1 MRILKLSGYFYPE
14 QISSTHLSKDLN
26 EAYLKEGFTFVN
38 YVPTPTRGI
47 SEEVRKE
54 YKTRK

>member
-1 MRILKLSGYFYPE
+1 MRILKLPGYFYPE

-38 YVPTPTRGI
+38 YVPAG
-47 SEEVRKE
+47 
-54 YKTRK
+54 